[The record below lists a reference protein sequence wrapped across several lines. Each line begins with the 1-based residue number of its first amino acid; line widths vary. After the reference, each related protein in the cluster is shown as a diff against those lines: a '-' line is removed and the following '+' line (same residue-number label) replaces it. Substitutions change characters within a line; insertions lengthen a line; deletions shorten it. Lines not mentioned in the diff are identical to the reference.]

1 MLYRNMKTGNLI
13 SPASKEAG
21 EIMAKSAMYERVRP
35 IRMEEPAQE
44 PPQDPPKEP
53 DPPEKPKAPKN
64 K

>member
-35 IRMEEPAQE
+35 IRMEEPAQDPPKE
-44 PPQDPPKEP
+44 PDPPQDPPKEP
-53 DPPEKPKAPKN
+53 KTPKN